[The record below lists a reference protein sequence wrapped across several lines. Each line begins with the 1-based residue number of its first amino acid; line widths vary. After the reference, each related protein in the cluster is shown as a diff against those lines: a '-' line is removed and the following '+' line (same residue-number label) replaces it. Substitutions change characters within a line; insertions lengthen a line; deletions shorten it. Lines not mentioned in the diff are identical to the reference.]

1 MGDTD
6 TKYARLLDDIRQ
18 LRKYYAERLAEP
30 LALVETIQTSN
41 PEVREHQGWLKGRRE
56 ANEVVLEKLND
67 ILDFQ
72 QARKQ
77 GVAS

>member
-1 MGDTD
+1 MGDTE

-30 LALVETIQTSN
+30 VAIVETMPTSE
-41 PEVREHQGWLKGRRE
+41 PTVREIQGWLKGRRE
-56 ANEVVLEKLND
+56 ANEVVLEKLDD
-67 ILDFQ
+67 ILDSQ
-72 QARKQ
+72 HARKQ